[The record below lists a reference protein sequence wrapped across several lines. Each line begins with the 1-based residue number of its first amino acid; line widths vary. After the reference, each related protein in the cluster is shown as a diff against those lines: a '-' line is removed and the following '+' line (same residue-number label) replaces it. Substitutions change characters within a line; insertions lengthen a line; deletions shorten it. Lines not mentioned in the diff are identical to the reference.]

1 MKQRKSA
8 RGVRIFVILVAAL
21 WATGALAAMDPKA
34 APLTDTI
41 SANTADANEQ
51 DSFDSY
57 ASASDLNQGNS
68 PGATPAESD
77 NLNSSPSD
85 EDDEDDENDV
95 ADEVE
100 DDVDPALAS
109 INPDNIDLTGR
120 NLSNAP
126 CLSVG
131 AASGGRLVNGV
142 QLASAPG
149 MIVRDGHNWGTP
161 ETVAALK
168 YAVAKVNQQYP
179 RGTHLLVVG
188 DISAQN
194 GGKLR
199 PHRSHQSG
207 RDVDISFYHKGK
219 GQPRFFESATAE
231 NLDVPRTWALL
242 EALME
247 DNKTEYIFIDSG
259 VQALLYNYVKY
270 RLKAPDSYLDTVFEV
285 HGHNRRAMI
294 RHARGHRNH
303 IHVRFWS
310 PIAVA
315 AARNYFYSDEQLA
328 RLAQAGTPRH
338 PGTGYI
344 PLASLDKVD
353 RGPMPKFQTIK
364 DWQTVWTSHTV
375 RKGETPSAIARRYGV
390 KTATLMRWNGLKS
403 STSLK
408 PGRKLKVQTRKQVS
422 IQVPVAGAWEDES
435 DVAQVAS
442 NVAPAKPM
450 ASAEVPVPTPG
461 ATTAVAANAPE
472 PASAPTFRTVER
484 VERTKVKSGD
494 TLSSIAKRNRTTVDQ
509 IARLN
514 GLKANAKLKPGQ
526 SLKVRVKKERIPVEP
541 SVTAPATAP
550 ETAENA
556 VPADDTA
563 TDDQVSMSGT
573 TLEVAAAAPAAIPAV
588 RTVDMEYRVMD
599 GDTIYTIAKR
609 FRLNV
614 SDVCTW
620 NGLSASQKLE
630 TGAKLKLKVPAG
642 GDSPA

>member
-8 RGVRIFVILVAAL
+8 RGVRIFVVLVAAL

-41 SANTADANEQ
+41 SANSADANKQ
-51 DSFDSY
+51 DEFDSY

-68 PGATPAESD
+68 PDAAPAEND
-77 NLNSSPSD
+77 NLNSPPSD

-100 DDVDPALAS
+100 DDVDPALAALH
-109 INPDNIDLTGR
+109 PDNVDLTGR
-120 NLSNAP
+120 DLSAAP

-168 YAVAKVNQQYP
+168 YAVAKVNQQFP

-188 DISAQN
+188 DISARS

-242 EALME
+242 EAMME

-259 VQALLYNYVKY
+259 VQALLVNYVKY

-338 PGTGYI
+338 PGNGYI

-390 KTATLMRWNGLKS
+390 KTAALMRW
-403 STSLK
+403 
-408 PGRKLKVQTRKQVS
+408 
-422 IQVPVAGAWEDES
+422 
-435 DVAQVAS
+435 
-442 NVAPAKPM
+442 
-450 ASAEVPVPTPG
+450 
-461 ATTAVAANAPE
+461 
-472 PASAPTFRTVER
+472 
-484 VERTKVKSGD
+484 
-494 TLSSIAKRNRTTVDQ
+494 
-509 IARLN
+509 
-514 GLKANAKLKPGQ
+514 
-526 SLKVRVKKERIPVEP
+526 
-541 SVTAPATAP
+541 
-550 ETAENA
+550 
-556 VPADDTA
+556 
-563 TDDQVSMSGT
+563 
-573 TLEVAAAAPAAIPAV
+573 
-588 RTVDMEYRVMD
+588 
-599 GDTIYTIAKR
+599 
-609 FRLNV
+609 
-614 SDVCTW
+614 
-620 NGLSASQKLE
+620 
-630 TGAKLKLKVPAG
+630 TG
-642 GDSPA
+642 

>member
-8 RGVRIFVILVAAL
+8 RGVRIFVILVVAL
-21 WATGALAAMDPKA
+21 WATGALAAMDPEA

-41 SANTADANEQ
+41 SANSADANEQ
-51 DSFDSY
+51 DSVDSY

-68 PGATPAESD
+68 PDEEPAENG
-77 NLNSSPSD
+77 NLNSSPP
-85 EDDEDDENDV
+85 EEGGEEDENDV

-100 DDVDPALAS
+100 DDVDPTLAA

-120 NLSNAP
+120 NLSAAP

-188 DISAQN
+188 DISAHN

-259 VQALLYNYVKY
+259 VQAMLYNYVKY
-270 RLKAPDSYLDTVFEV
+270 KLKAPDSYLDTVFEV
-285 HGHNRRAMI
+285 NGHNRRAMI

-303 IHVRFWS
+303 IHARFWS

-338 PGTGYI
+338 PGNGYI

-364 DWQTVWTSHTV
+364 DWQTVWTGHTV

-403 STSLK
+403 SKALK
-408 PGRKLKVQTRKQVS
+408 AGRRLKVQTRKQVS
-422 IQVPVAGAWEDES
+422 IQVPVAGAWEDDS
-435 DVAQVAS
+435 DTPQIAS
-442 NVAPAKPM
+442 NAEPTKPI
-450 ASAEVPVPTPG
+450 AAAEVPMPTQGASPQTDLAANVPEP
-461 ATTAVAANAPE
+461 VAAA
-472 PASAPTFRTVER
+472 APTFRTVER
-484 VERTKVKSGD
+484 VERAKVKSGD
-494 TLSSIAKRNRTTVDQ
+494 TLSAIAKRSRTTVDQ

-514 GLKANAKLKPGQ
+514 GLKKNAKLKPGQ

-541 SVTAPATAP
+541 TVTAAAISP
-550 ETAENA
+550 EVTENA
-556 VPADDTA
+556 LKTDSAVTVDEPASDDSASADDIA
-563 TDDQVSMSGT
+563 D
-573 TLEVAAAAPAAIPAV
+573 AAIEMASADAIEPASPH
-588 RTVDMEYRVMD
+588 TVDMEYRVMD
-599 GDTIYTIAKR
+599 G
-609 FRLNV
+609 
-614 SDVCTW
+614 
-620 NGLSASQKLE
+620 
-630 TGAKLKLKVPAG
+630 
-642 GDSPA
+642 